1 MKGKTK
7 LMQLNHTSDHSGDN
21 LQEYIRKHDPSEL
34 FIYDFDSILTAT
46 NNFSTTNKLGEGGFG
61 PVYKGKRQEG
71 KETAVKRLSSSSGQG
86 MEEFKNEMLLISKL
100 QHKNLVRIM
109 GCCVKDDEKLLIYEF
124 MPNKSLDT
132 LLFG

>member
-61 PVYKGKRQEG
+61 PVYKI
-71 KETAVKRLSSSSGQG
+71 
-86 MEEFKNEMLLISKL
+86 LIKVDAYL
-100 QHKNLVRIM
+100 
-109 GCCVKDDEKLLIYEF
+109 G
-124 MPNKSLDT
+124 
-132 LLFG
+132 